1 MIAEYRLNFMFFFV
15 FYVTLAMPSEA
26 IAGTVFP
33 NAFENHV
40 HHPSAACNAWASSEQ
55 IRGINGWFDACVPVT

>member
-26 IAGTVFP
+26 IAGTVYP
-33 NAFENHV
+33 NAFDNHV
-40 HHPSAACNAWASSEQ
+40 HDPSAAGNAWAS
-55 IRGINGWFDACVPVT
+55 